1 MLKLG
6 DFGISRELKGDVED
20 ASTFIGTVSLPKFTN
35 INNLTRSLV

>member
-20 ASTFIGTVSLPKFTN
+20 ASTFIGTVSLPKFTF
-35 INNLTRSLV
+35 